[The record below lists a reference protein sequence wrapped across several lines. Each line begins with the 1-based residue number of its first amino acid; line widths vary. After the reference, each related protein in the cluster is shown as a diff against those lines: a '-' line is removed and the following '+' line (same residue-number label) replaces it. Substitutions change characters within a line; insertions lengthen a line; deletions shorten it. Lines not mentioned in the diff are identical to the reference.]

1 MDSLLINPPLVSHQ
15 EGDLKS
21 KTMEEEHITK
31 KCFKCGKVKPLTEF
45 YKHPQMGDGHLNK
58 CKECTKN
65 DVHKDYERKSQN
77 DEWIEKE
84 RARGREKY
92 HRLGYKDVYK
102 CAHPET
108 KDAISYIRRGTTVPS
123 NCEIHHWNYNL
134 PYDVFILDKR
144 WHKRTHKQLTFDE
157 ETKCFKYNDE
167 ILDTKEKH
175 ESAIREIL
183 NLSNEEKIAKFIY
196 TPKQYNRKSKNQ

>member
-1 MDSLLINPPLVSHQ
+1 MTMDSLLINPPLVSHQ

-65 DVHKDYERKSQN
+65 DVQKNYEKKSQN

-102 CAHPET
+102 HSHPET
-108 KDAISYIRRGTTVPS
+108 KDVAKRLKNLIKVPS
-123 NCEIHHWNYNL
+123 TYEIHHWNYNFL
-134 PYDVFILDKR
+134 YDVFILDKR
-144 WHKRTHKQLTFDE
+144 IHSRFHKKVLFDE
-157 ETKCFKYNDE
+157 ESKCFLYNGE
-167 ILDTKEKH
+167 LLDTKDKH
-175 ESAIREIL
+175 EKAIREITG
-183 NLSNEEKIAKFIY
+183 LSNNEEIIKFAKD
-196 TPKQYNRKSKNQ
+196 

>member
-21 KTMEEEHITK
+21 KTMETNEEQITK

-84 RARGREKY
+84 RERGREKY
-92 HRLGYKDVYK
+92 HRLGYKDIYK
-102 CAHPET
+102 HHHPET
-108 KDAISYIRRGTTVPS
+108 CNVKRNLKKILQVPATH
-123 NCEIHHWNYNL
+123 EIHHWNYNL
-134 PYDVFILDKR
+134 LYDVFILDKR
-144 WHKRTHKQLTFDE
+144 IHKRFHKKVLFDE
-157 ETKCFKYNDE
+157 ESKCFLYNGE
-167 ILDTKEKH
+167 LLDTKEKH
-175 ESAIREIL
+175 EKAIREITG
-183 NLSNEEKIAKFIY
+183 LSNNEEIIKFAKD
-196 TPKQYNRKSKNQ
+196 

>member
-1 MDSLLINPPLVSHQ
+1 MMMDSLLINPPLVSHQ

-58 CKECTKN
+58 CKECTKK

-77 DEWIEKE
+77 EEWVEKE

-92 HRLGYKDVYK
+92 HRLGYKDIYK
-102 CAHPET
+102 MAHPET
-108 KDAISYIRRGTTVPS
+108 KQVAAFIKRRINIPTTH
-123 NCEIHHWNYNL
+123 EIHHWNYHL
-134 PYDVFILDKR
+134 LYDVFILDKR
-144 WHKRTHKQLTFDE
+144 IHKRFHKKVLFDE
-157 ETKCFKYNDE
+157 ESKCFLYNGE
-167 ILDTKEKH
+167 LLDTKEKH
-175 ESAIREIL
+175 EKAIREITG
-183 NLSNEEKIAKFIY
+183 SSDNEEIIKFAKD
-196 TPKQYNRKSKNQ
+196 